1 MGWMLKYI
9 KDNKKKE
16 DFNKEIP
23 VKLKEFEKYKE
34 KLQKVKDTQILKN
47 HFENTFYLKIT
58 GQRSTSE
65 KEESKRL
72 PQNSTPGTNKL
83 GVAPE
88 KEALDKE
95 TPVETEKPL
104 DQEEIEQSQPA
115 IVQNS

>member
-9 KDNKKKE
+9 KDNKEEK

-47 HFENTFYLKIT
+47 HFENSFNLKIK

-65 KEESKRL
+65 KEESRRL
-72 PQNSTPGTNKL
+72 PQKVTPGTNKL
-83 GVAPE
+83 GGAPE
-88 KEALDKE
+88 KEAPERE
-95 TPVETEKPL
+95 TPAESEKPL
-104 DQEEIEQSQPA
+104 EQEETIQP
-115 IVQNS
+115 